1 MGHDW
6 YVATTEEVFYPHCHA
21 YLNTAQIPPELMP
34 ARLLQEE
41 N

>member
-6 YVATTEEVFYPHCHA
+6 HVATTEEVFYPHRHA
-21 YLNTAQIPPELMP
+21 YLSTAQIPPELMS
-34 ARLLQEE
+34 ARLLQGE